1 MGWLNLANNM
11 GKRIALYQQDR
22 PATKGM
28 MPFFN
33 MTPAWIFPQ
42 VNSIKPIILIFIG
55 QLWIGNAAIFEIGKF
70 IMVTKTAYRAF

>member
-1 MGWLNLANNM
+1 M
-11 GKRIALYQQDR
+11 GKRIALYQHDR

-33 MTPAWIFPQ
+33 MTPSWIFAQ
-42 VNSIKPIILIFIG
+42 VNSVKPIILIFIG
-55 QLWIGNAAIFEIGKF
+55 QLWIGNAAIFKIGKF